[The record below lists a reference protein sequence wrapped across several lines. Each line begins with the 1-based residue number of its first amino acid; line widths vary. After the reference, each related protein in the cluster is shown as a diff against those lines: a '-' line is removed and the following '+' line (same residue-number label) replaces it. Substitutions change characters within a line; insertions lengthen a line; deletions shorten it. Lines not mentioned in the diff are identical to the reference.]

1 MRFAHTATLTHR
13 IPGAILL
20 ACGAL
25 LLCPSSKAADAHR
38 GVQAAPGE
46 IVMLR
51 NVAARPAYR
60 SAPPGMALI
69 VNPSPRPE
77 LSHALGTDE
86 LSEADY
92 AELDA
97 TSATGQAARG
107 TTVEQM
113 IGRTLGSS
121 VGGAS
126 ARGGAAGGNGF
137 GQIIA
142 GPTGS
147 LGGTAGGI
155 GHQVQGALS
164 QLPGMLPA
172 SSGGH

>member
-1 MRFAHTATLTHR
+1 MRFAPTATLTYR
-13 IPGAILL
+13 SPGAILL
-20 ACGAL
+20 ACGVLAIA
-25 LLCPSSKAADAHR
+25 PSTRAADAHR

-69 VNPSPRPE
+69 VNPSPRQE

-86 LSEADY
+86 LSETDY

-97 TSATGQAARG
+97 TSATGSG
-107 TTVEQM
+107 GHNTTVEQM
-113 IGRTLGSS
+113 LGRTLGSS

-126 ARGGAAGGNGF
+126 ARGGVAGGNGF
-137 GQIIA
+137 GQMIA
-142 GPTGS
+142 GPTGT

-164 QLPGMLPA
+164 QLPGIMPT